1 MNLLSLGIDG
11 AERVKELEIGK
22 GIKFG
27 IFEQSIA
34 TRNAV
39 SNYPYLADN
48 TFSAANINYKG
59 TTYKKIFTE
68 QNSRDT
74 DFD

>member
-1 MNLLSLGIDG
+1 MNKSYVTYLHDYP
-11 AERVKELEIGK
+11 
-22 GIKFG
+22 
-27 IFEQSIA
+27 

-59 TTYKKIFTE
+59 TTYKK
-68 QNSRDT
+68 DMY
-74 DFD
+74 